1 MNNDKDAGK
10 TVQSEGDAE
19 PGDGAESVSKGN
31 DLLRT
36 GLLMV
41 SSALL
46 GGIAF
51 AIWNRRQIANIQQQ
65 PSTQPGPPTV
75 DDDAIY

>member
-1 MNNDKDAGK
+1 MSD
-10 TVQSEGDAE
+10 
-19 PGDGAESVSKGN
+19 DGERACPEEAVNETRRGA

-51 AIWNRRQIANIQQQ
+51 AIWNRRQISSMQQAPVQ
-65 PSTQPGPPTV
+65 HGTLPA

>member
-1 MNNDKDAGK
+1 LNND
-10 TVQSEGDAE
+10 EDAE
-19 PGDGAESVSKGN
+19 LVPNQPAGPDLEKDIEETHKGR
-31 DLLRT
+31 DRLRT
-36 GLLMV
+36 GLLML

-51 AIWNRRQIANIQQQ
+51 AIWNRRQISNIQQA
-65 PSTQPGPPTV
+65 PVEPGTSSA